1 MRLSLRCT
9 LRDVSHTAYMIY
21 DLSSRPNTY
30 GAPLACLE
38 FGPNHALGT
47 VKIANGES
55 VNMAQYLARLVR
67 SEGALSPPIR
77 ILFPFSPVRSHKTRK
92 FRASHVQISD
102 SSIKPTGFCPVPHQ
116 QASLECTGPWCYVWQ
131 VRDGTSESI
140 SRRKL
145 VIWCCIILQSISNV
159 SL

>member
-47 VKIANGES
+47 IKIANGES
-55 VNMAQYLARLVR
+55 VNMNQYLAKA
-67 SEGALSPPIR
+67 GGI
-77 ILFPFSPVRSHKTRK
+77 
-92 FRASHVQISD
+92 
-102 SSIKPTGFCPVPHQ
+102 G
-116 QASLECTGPWCYVWQ
+116 G
-131 VRDGTSESI
+131 
-140 SRRKL
+140 
-145 VIWCCIILQSISNV
+145 
-159 SL
+159 